1 VPGMSS
7 SDAQN
12 ASIALLQQLAAHNQ
26 AIGAGPPSSVSFDP
40 HRQNYDS
47 YATGPPSYNMAGSSH
62 DQGSRRTYYHG
73 GGGSGGGDDRSRFSP
88 PGRDNNGQQKNDWR
102 DGRRR
107 LSSRSQSPPPRV
119 INTLNTRDPRLA
131 VAGTTNNN
139 AGTSPSV
146 HKDHNLLTVSTNT
159 GNGSS
164 EGKGQVGG
172 YEPGA
177 EMGASTSTGVAG
189 SGGGGGGGAGGGLE
203 SYDLSNFD
211 TTSPEAW
218 KRLSEAF
225 VVTHARAP
233 TQEEL
238 MSFVASKTIASAQ
251 PIPIPIIPITPIPIP
266 SLVTQQQHSYQQQH
280 QHQHQRMAF
289 LPDPPRQIIAWET
302 REMDELKRGPS
313 LRHLGHGSYDSL
325 GLGHVGYGPE
335 RTDHTDAIV
344 LCESQSLETGA
355 LAVEGMR

>member
-1 VPGMSS
+1 MSGTSS

-47 YATGPPSYNMAGSSH
+47 YATGPPYNMAGSSH
-62 DQGSRRTYYHG
+62 DQGSRRTY
-73 GGGSGGGDDRSRFSP
+73 GDDRSRFSP
-88 PGRDNNGQQKNDWR
+88 PGRDSNGRSDWR
-102 DGRRR
+102 EGRRR
-107 LSSRSQSPPPRV
+107 NSRSQSPPPRV
-119 INTLNTRDPRLA
+119 LNTRDPRLA
-131 VAGTTNNN
+131 GTTNN
-139 AGTSPSV
+139 AGASFSV
-146 HKDHNLLTVSTNT
+146 RRDHNSTVSNPVSTNT
-159 GNGSS
+159 GNESS

-172 YEPGA
+172 YEQGA
-177 EMGASTSTGVAG
+177 KVVSSVTAQSAPEMGAGMGVAG
-189 SGGGGGGGAGGGLE
+189 SGGGGGGGGGGGLE
-203 SYDLSNFD
+203 SYDLSSFD

-225 VVTHARAP
+225 FVTHARAP

-238 MSFVASKTIASAQ
+238 MNFVASKTIASAQ
-251 PIPIPIIPITPIPIP
+251 PIP
-266 SLVTQQQHSYQQQH
+266 SLVTQQHSF
-280 QHQHQRMAF
+280 QRMAF
-289 LPDPPRQIIAWET
+289 IPDPPRQIIAWET

-344 LCESQSLETGA
+344 LSESLETGA
-355 LAVEGMR
+355 

>member
-1 VPGMSS
+1 VAGMSS
-7 SDAQN
+7 GDTQN

-47 YATGPPSYNMAGSSH
+47 YATGPPYNMAGSSH
-62 DQGSRRTYYHG
+62 DQGSRRTY
-73 GGGSGGGDDRSRFSP
+73 GDDRSRFSP
-88 PGRDNNGQQKNDWR
+88 LERDSNGRSDRR

-107 LSSRSQSPPPRV
+107 SSRSQSPPPRV
-119 INTLNTRDPRLA
+119 INTRDPRLA
-131 VAGTTNNN
+131 GTTNN
-139 AGTSPSV
+139 AGASSSA
-146 HKDHNLLTVSTNT
+146 HKDHNSTVSNLVSTTT

-164 EGKGQVGG
+164 EGVGQIGG

-177 EMGASTSTGVAG
+177 KMASLATAQSAPKMGANRGIAG
-189 SGGGGGGGAGGGLE
+189 SGGSGGLE

-211 TTSPEAW
+211 ATSPEAW

-225 VVTHARAP
+225 TITHARAP

-238 MSFVASKTIASAQ
+238 MSLVASNTMASAQ
-251 PIPIPIIPITPIPIP
+251 PIP
-266 SLVTQQQHSYQQQH
+266 SLVTQQHSY
-280 QHQHQRMAF
+280 QRMAF
-289 LPDPPRQIIAWET
+289 IPDPPRQIIAWET

-344 LCESQSLETGA
+344 LCGSLETG
-355 LAVEGMR
+355 V

>member
-1 VPGMSS
+1 MPGMSS

-47 YATGPPSYNMAGSSH
+47 YATGPPYNMAGSSH
-62 DQGSRRTYYHG
+62 DQGSRRTY
-73 GGGSGGGDDRSRFSP
+73 GDDRSRFSP
-88 PGRDNNGQQKNDWR
+88 PGRDSNGRSDWR

-107 LSSRSQSPPPRV
+107 GSRSQSPPPRV
-119 INTLNTRDPRLA
+119 LNTRDPRLA
-131 VAGTTNNN
+131 GTTNNTG
-139 AGTSPSV
+139 ASSSV
-146 HKDHNLLTVSTNT
+146 HKDPNSAVSNPISTKT

-164 EGKGQVGG
+164 EGIGQVAG
-172 YEPGA
+172 YEQGVKIVPSATVQSAHEIGA
-177 EMGASTSTGVAG
+177 STGVAG
-189 SGGGGGGGAGGGLE
+189 SGGGGGGLE

-225 VVTHARAP
+225 IVTHGRGP

-238 MSFVASKTIASAQ
+238 MNFVASKTVASAQ
-251 PIPIPIIPITPIPIP
+251 PIP
-266 SLVTQQQHSYQQQH
+266 SLVTQQQQQH
-280 QHQHQRMAF
+280 PYQRMAF
-289 LPDPPRQIIAWET
+289 IPDPPRQIIAWET

-344 LCESQSLETGA
+344 LSGSLETGA
-355 LAVEGMR
+355 

>member
-1 VPGMSS
+1 MSS

-47 YATGPPSYNMAGSSH
+47 YATGPPYNMAGSSH
-62 DQGSRRTYYHG
+62 DQGSRRTYY
-73 GGGSGGGDDRSRFSP
+73 GGDDRSRFSP
-88 PGRDNNGQQKNDWR
+88 PGRDNNGKSDWR
-102 DGRRR
+102 DSRRP
-107 LSSRSQSPPPRV
+107 SSRSQSPPPRV

-131 VAGTTNNN
+131 GTTNNTG
-139 AGTSPSV
+139 ASSSV
-146 HKDHNLLTVSTNT
+146 HKDHNSAVSNPVSTNM

-164 EGKGQVGG
+164 EGIGLVGG
-172 YEPGA
+172 YEQGA
-177 EMGASTSTGVAG
+177 KMVSSATATVQSAREMCTTSTGVAG
-189 SGGGGGGGAGGGLE
+189 SGSGGGAGGGGGGGGGLE

-225 VVTHARAP
+225 IVTHARAP

-238 MSFVASKTIASAQ
+238 MSFVASKTITSAQ

-266 SLVTQQQHSYQQQH
+266 SLVTTQQHPYQH

-289 LPDPPRQIIAWET
+289 TSDPPRQIIAWET

-335 RTDHTDAIV
+335 RTDHTDAVV
-344 LCESQSLETGA
+344 LCGSLETGA
-355 LAVEGMR
+355 